1 VPRAPG
7 AGAADEAKLIDRA
20 HAADLEASWTLASR
34 MRNAAVLFRGRPVDA
49 VPSDIRVADGV
60 SRIMGGEPGSGGEL
74 GETYRRVARRAR
86 AVVELDFYDAR

>member
-1 VPRAPG
+1 
-7 AGAADEAKLIDRA
+7 
-20 HAADLEASWTLASR
+20 

-60 SRIMGGEPGSGGEL
+60 SRIMGGEPGTGGDL
-74 GETYRRVARRAR
+74 AETYRRVARRAR